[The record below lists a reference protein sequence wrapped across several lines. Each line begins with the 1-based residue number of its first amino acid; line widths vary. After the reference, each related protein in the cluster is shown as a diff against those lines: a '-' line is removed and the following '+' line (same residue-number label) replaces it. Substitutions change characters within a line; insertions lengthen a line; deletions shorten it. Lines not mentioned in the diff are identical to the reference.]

1 MRGGWYELSTSIHLF
16 TAWGAVHSVFYNSQ
30 LHNVLYFWLKYNVS
44 EMVLKNG
51 SIDKITVQF
60 KELAI

>member
-1 MRGGWYELSTSIHLF
+1 MSCLPQYTSLLHGGLCTMY
-16 TAWGAVHSVFYNSQ
+16 FYNSQ

-60 KELAI
+60 KEHAIRI